1 MLRGTAVRGWPWRAD
16 RRARGVEGP
25 GPPQARP
32 RHRRRELSVPDRRWA
47 GSFPAVAEP
56 PSATGRWLAAGSL
69 DSHLGGAR
77 TLILPGRIGPAMRGA
92 AGKKTTPARWPT
104 NTP

>member
-16 RRARGVEGP
+16 RRARGRKVPAHPKLGLATAE
-25 GPPQARP
+25 
-32 RHRRRELSVPDRRWA
+32 RELSVPERRWA
-47 GSFPAVAEP
+47 RSVPAVAEP

-77 TLILPGRIGPAMRGA
+77 TLILPGRIGPAMREA
-92 AGKKTTPARWPT
+92 AWKKSASESW
-104 NTP
+104 